1 MAKKGSKRGKKSGGK
16 KKLKP
21 ADLPELIHS
30 LVEKGARSAEEIHR
44 QVADLPVKVLEG
56 IMPATAK
63 NVGKI
68 QHRSIGAVY
77 QTIREINDEVER
89 LAVDILDE
97 ASKVEGQVR
106 QSAAAARKKVTAAAR
121 KTTKKSTPRRKTA
134 AKKSGTKRTTK
145 RRARS

>member
-1 MAKKGSKRGKKSGGK
+1 MAKKGSKKGKKSSGR

-21 ADLPELIHS
+21 ADVPELIHS

-89 LAVDILDE
+89 LAVEILEE

-106 QSAAAARKKVTAAAR
+106 KSATAARKKVKATAR
-121 KTTKKSTPRRKTA
+121 KTTKKAAPRRKKAT
-134 AKKSGTKRTTK
+134 KKSAPK